1 MPISTARLAPFAAF
15 LFVYW
20 LEPTTTLAA
29 PSEAL
34 DPVDI
39 AIGAFEVR
47 PDINLGVNTQYGSAD
62 SGDVTSHSTVIPRAH
77 ADFLLGDSQGFALDY
92 YGFYNTYSDTLNRSI
107 AADGNNISV
116 NGSASARVDLDVANA
131 AYKWWLGHGSD
142 VFGLGIGAAYY
153 RIRLSADVSA
163 TTNVDNA
170 SGSSSGS
177 YSQQTVAPLVE
188 AGWRHA
194 FSPNVRMYVDTS
206 GVEKSGGNLHGHIYN
221 AALGAEWYFLKNI
234 GMGAEYGTTR
244 VRIDDNGGNANLD
257 LKLNGPTVFLKARF

>member
-1 MPISTARLAPFAAF
+1 MPIPTMRLAPFAVFFSIYCMVSTSAQ
-15 LFVYW
+15 
-20 LEPTTTLAA
+20 AA

-34 DPVDI
+34 DTVDI

-62 SGDVTSHSTVIPRAH
+62 SGDITEHSTTIPRAH

-92 YGFYNTYSDTLNRSI
+92 YGFYNTYSDTLNRSF
-107 AADGNNISV
+107 AADGSNVNV
-116 NGSASARVDLDVANA
+116 NGTASARVDLDVANA

-142 VFGLGIGAAYY
+142 VFGIGVGAAYY
-153 RIRLSADVSA
+153 HVRLGADVSA

-177 YSQQTVAPLVE
+177 YSAQTVAPLVE

-194 FSPNVRMYVDTS
+194 FSSSVRMYVDTS

-221 AALGAEWYFLKNI
+221 AALGAEWYFLKNV
-234 GMGAEYGTTR
+234 GVGAE
-244 VRIDDNGGNANLD
+244 
-257 LKLNGPTVFLKARF
+257 